1 MTGRTYILHAGH
13 SHHIPR
19 LERALRILILLSS
32 RKLWT
37 CSQLSEC
44 LGVSRRTIFR
54 DIGLLRSAGF
64 TIMLD
69 SHHGQNGYFA
79 MAPLL
84 TIATLPTDEEYL
96 ALLLAIHHAEPKLSP
111 SNRKF
116 LHRLLKK
123 LTALTPMREHD

>member
-1 MTGRTYILHAGH
+1 MTGRTHIIHAGH
-13 SHHIPR
+13 SQHIPR
-19 LERALRILILLSS
+19 LERALRILIMLSGG
-32 RKLWT
+32 KLWT
-37 CSQLSEC
+37 CSQLSDC
-44 LGVSRRTIFR
+44 LGVSRRTVFR

-64 TIMLD
+64 TIISD
-69 SHHGQNGYFA
+69 SINGQNGYFV

-96 ALLLAIHHAEPKLSP
+96 AFLLAIHHAEPKLSP

-123 LTALTPMREHD
+123 LTALTPLQEQD